1 MAILNF
7 YYRSF
12 LCLLQSNQIGA
23 IFNNS
28 LWIRVYGNDVETGND
43 EFEAGFRVPG
53 FRVCLERNWT
63 DWQGSILCVLHK
75 INIALVNNPCFIVC
89 NINQT
94 QGLLT
99 SA

>member
-1 MAILNF
+1 M
-7 YYRSF
+7 
-12 LCLLQSNQIGA
+12 
-23 IFNNS
+23 
-28 LWIRVYGNDVETGND
+28 YGNDVETGND